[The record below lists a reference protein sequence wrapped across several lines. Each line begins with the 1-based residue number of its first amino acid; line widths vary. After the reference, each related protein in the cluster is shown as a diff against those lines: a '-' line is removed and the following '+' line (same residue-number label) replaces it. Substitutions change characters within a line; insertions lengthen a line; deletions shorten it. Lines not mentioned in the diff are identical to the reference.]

1 MESLDQN
8 PTTIGKTK
16 ACRLFDDLVVLW
28 GVWVGGGLAAL
39 AAAIWFCCACA
50 HPAESY
56 GLLQLV
62 DDSWGGCAVPVGFS
76 NRVGNLGDTLG
87 ISRLYPEVTKT
98 IPRGD

>member
-1 MESLDQN
+1 L
-8 PTTIGKTK
+8 IKTRK
-16 ACRLFDDLVVLW
+16 QLAKHRRVVLLMIW
-28 GVWVGGGLAAL
+28 WFFGVCGSGGLGAL

-62 DDSWGGCAVPVGFS
+62 DGSWGGCAVPVGFS
-76 NRVGNLGDTLG
+76 NWVGNLGDTLG
-87 ISRLYPEVTKT
+87 ISRLYPEVTKN